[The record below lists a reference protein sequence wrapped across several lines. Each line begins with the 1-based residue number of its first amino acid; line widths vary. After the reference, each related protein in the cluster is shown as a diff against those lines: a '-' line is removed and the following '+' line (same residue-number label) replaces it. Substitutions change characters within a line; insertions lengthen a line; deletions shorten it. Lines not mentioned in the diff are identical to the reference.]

1 VSGPDIL
8 SVGVL
13 PLITQAEAIVTQ
25 IACAEPL
32 AGETRLAVGLRALGD
47 ELAALAP
54 RALAAS
60 EELQAAHRRAA
71 NHTAE
76 CAEVVEAVRAWQVEV
91 RRLLQAARRS
101 TPDLAVEV
109 DVLLLLLKPRARH
122 MRPTQVWLATV
133 APIITPRASAFAGV
147 ADGVLTNELERA
159 EALAAQ
165 LAAAMCEVEAS
176 VHQRGVRS
184 AETEA
189 LRLTLR
195 ETIRRTRQA
204 WQTAQRRLPDL
215 PDLDFTTAAA
225 AAARRDDPARESTD
239 TAREGTDTARESTGT
254 AREGTVTAREST
266 DTAREGTDTAREST
280 DTAREGVVNPC

>member
-159 EALAAQ
+159 EA
-165 LAAAMCEVEAS
+165 
-176 VHQRGVRS
+176 
-184 AETEA
+184 
-189 LRLTLR
+189 
-195 ETIRRTRQA
+195 
-204 WQTAQRRLPDL
+204 
-215 PDLDFTTAAA
+215 
-225 AAARRDDPARESTD
+225 AARRDDPARESTV
-239 TAREGTDTARESTGT
+239 TARESADTARESAVT
-254 AREGTVTAREST
+254 ARESADTAREST
-266 DTAREGTDTAREST
+266 DTARESTDTAREST
-280 DTAREGVVNPC
+280 DTAREGAVNPC